1 MIPESD
7 GFDKTCSCGERIR
20 FVASPTTGNMIP
32 ECAHG
37 NHFLDCPD
45 RMKYRRNF
53 PKKEDAAVPGQKG
66 LDAF

>member
-1 MIPESD
+1 MIPD
-7 GFDKTCSCGERIR
+7 GWDRRCSCGELIR
-20 FVASPTTGNMIP
+20 FVPSPTTDHLIP

-45 RMKYRRNF
+45 RFRYRRQL
-53 PKKEDAAVPGQKG
+53 PVKGDAAVPGQKS